1 MQDFTLQINPMWS
14 FTESLLFRR
23 YLGNGADHATNFSAT
38 LTGKISERIGLQL
51 AFIHSHENL
60 VMPGAI
66 KRHQK
71 VQAGLNYAF

>member
-14 FTESLLFRR
+14 LTESILFRR
-23 YLGNGADHATNFSAT
+23 YLGNDADHATNASAT
-38 LTGKISERIGLQL
+38 LTGKMTQQLGLQL

-66 KRHQK
+66 KKYQK
-71 VQAGLNYAF
+71 VQAGLNYTF